1 MEPRLISEGD
11 NGAILQATPEGEWL
25 RSDTV
30 VDVAEWR

>member
-11 NGAILQATPEGEWL
+11 NGAILQAAPESEWL

-30 VDVAEWR
+30 ADLDEWR